1 MMALDTL
8 ISPELK
14 RAFEERSKLV
24 VIDPDDENDQ
34 HSRKEQDNTELKD
47 LSLNLHE

>member
-1 MMALDTL
+1 MALDTL

-14 RAFEERSKLV
+14 RDFEERSKLI

-34 HSRKEQDNTELKD
+34 HIRKEQDKTELKD
-47 LSLNLHE
+47 LAPNLPE